1 MDDAVWQKLEGIDTG
16 TVNFPARAHLA
27 GEGILVFRL
36 KDRLCGVQRSCPH
49 QQASLMDARLV
60 ADDTMLRCAR
70 HAFTFRLRD
79 GNGVNCPGFRL
90 QIYEVRQDGEGFL
103 ARSIR

>member
-1 MDDAVWQKLEGIDTG
+1 MDDRAWHKMEDFDPAT
-16 TVNFPARAHLA
+16 TDFPARAKLA

-49 QQASLMDARLV
+49 QHASLMDAKLI

-90 QIYEVRQDGEGFL
+90 KVYEVRQQGDALF
-103 ARSIR
+103 ARPID

>member
-1 MDDAVWQKLEGIDTG
+1 MDDPVWQKLEGVDPT
-16 TVNFPARAHLA
+16 TDKFPARAHVA

-49 QQASLMDARLV
+49 QHASLMDAKLV
-60 ADDTMLRCAR
+60 AGDTMLRCAR

-90 QIYEVRQDGEGFL
+90 QIYEIRQEGEML
-103 ARSIR
+103 IARPIK